1 MTKIVKFSVDDV
13 RFPTSNDLTGS
24 DAVHTDPDYSA
35 TYVTVYTSDEKLKGY
50 GIAFTIGKGNDIV
63 ADCIKH
69 FFPIFVGMIGG
80 IIGYLIIRK
89 DDPRRAK
96 NCIYIGIVMMLIGII
111 FNIMLLGVDVVG
123 NPGFNVNV

>member
-1 MTKIVKFSVDDV
+1 MTYTEKP
-13 RFPTSNDLTGS
+13 RSNAWYL
-24 DAVHTDPDYSA
+24 
-35 TYVTVYTSDEKLKGY
+35 L
-50 GIAFTIGKGNDIV
+50 
-63 ADCIKH
+63 
-69 FFPIFVGMIGG
+69 PIFVGMIGG

-111 FNIMLLGVDVVG
+111 FNIMRLGVDVVG